1 MSNEEKFWYLFW
13 AYNII
18 WALITIYLISLGVR
32 QQRLQKRIERL
43 REKLGMT
50 DGREEKST

>member
-18 WALITIYLISLGVR
+18 WILIGGYLISLGVR
-32 QQRLQKRIERL
+32 QRRIARTIDRL
-43 REKLGMT
+43 RETLNRKG
-50 DGREEKST
+50 